1 MRVAAIGLLAVTM
14 ATASVAR
21 AAEDDTPA
29 TPPPPAAAPGP
40 AAAPEPAAPAP
51 TEAPAPSTTSETP
64 TVSGRPPK
72 AFPKLR
78 QASLLHKY
86 QLGISLMPG
95 VGFRGIFPYQENI
108 PCGQQGKRVCT
119 GLLPFFL
126 DAQTS
131 FGIAQHWDLLVDLRF
146 GIGTDFTT
154 SHQFAVAP
162 GFRYWVDPELAVKFY
177 ATMQG
182 VFDATAQH
190 DSMVKNNDFGIRNA
204 NGMMFE
210 VMPNFGFF
218 IQFGETIGFVR
229 WMRFEIDGGAGIQ
242 ARIP

>member
-1 MRVAAIGLLAVTM
+1 MRVAAMALLAVTM
-14 ATASVAR
+14 AAPSVAR
-21 AAEDDTPA
+21 AADDDAPA
-29 TPPPPAAAPGP
+29 APAPAAAAP
-40 AAAPEPAAPAP
+40 AEPAAPAAAV
-51 TEAPAPSTTSETP
+51 APAPTAFDAP

-72 AFPKLR
+72 SFPKLR

-86 QLGISLMPG
+86 QLGISVMPG
-95 VGFRGIFPYQENI
+95 IGFRGIFPYKENI

-131 FGIAQHWDLLVDLRF
+131 FGVAQHWDLLVDLRF
-146 GIGTDFTT
+146 GIATDFTT

-177 ATMQG
+177 ATVQG

-190 DSMVKNNDFGIRNA
+190 YSMVNNKDFGIRNA

-218 IQFGETIGFVR
+218 IQFGETVGFVR

>member
-1 MRVAAIGLLAVTM
+1 MRVAAMALLAVTM
-14 ATASVAR
+14 AAAPVAR
-21 AAEDDTPA
+21 AADDDAPA
-29 TPPPPAAAPGP
+29 APPASAAPPP
-40 AAAPEPAAPAP
+40 AAPEPAAPAA
-51 TEAPAPSTTSETP
+51 TAAPAPAAFDGP

-72 AFPKLR
+72 SFPKLR

-86 QLGISLMPG
+86 QLGISVMPG
-95 VGFRGIFPYQENI
+95 IGFRGIFPYKENI

-126 DAQTS
+126 DAQAS
-131 FGIAQHWDLLVDLRF
+131 FGVAQHWDLLVDMRF
-146 GIGTDFTT
+146 GIATDFTT

-162 GFRYWVDPELAVKFY
+162 GFRYWVDPELPVKFY

-190 DSMVKNNDFGIRNA
+190 YSMVNNKDFGIRNA

-218 IQFGETIGFVR
+218 VQFGETVGFVR
-229 WMRFEIDGGAGIQ
+229 WMRFEIDGGAGVQ

>member
-1 MRVAAIGLLAVTM
+1 MRVAAMALLAVTM
-14 ATASVAR
+14 AAASVAR
-21 AAEDDTPA
+21 AAADDAPA
-29 TPPPPAAAPGP
+29 APPPAAAPE
-40 AAAPEPAAPAP
+40 PEPAAPAP
-51 TEAPAPSTTSETP
+51 TAAPAPGSPDTP

-72 AFPKLR
+72 SFPKLR

-126 DAQTS
+126 DAQAS
-131 FGIAQHWDLLVDLRF
+131 FGIAQHWDLLVDVRF
-146 GIGTDFTT
+146 GILTDFTT

-162 GFRYWVDPELAVKFY
+162 GFRYWVDPELPVKFY
-177 ATMQG
+177 ATLQG

-190 DSMVKNNDFGIRNA
+190 DSMVKNNDFGVRNA

-218 IQFGETIGFVR
+218 VQFGETVGFVR

>member
-1 MRVAAIGLLAVTM
+1 MRVAAIGFLAVTM
-14 ATASVAR
+14 AAASFAR
-21 AAEDDTPA
+21 AAEGDAPA
-29 TPPPPAAAPGP
+29 VAPAP
-40 AAAPEPAAPAP
+40 AAPEPAAAP
-51 TEAPAPSTTSETP
+51 ESAAPALAAPPASASPDTP

-72 AFPKLR
+72 SFPKLR

-86 QLGISLMPG
+86 QLGISVMPG
-95 VGFRGIFPYQENI
+95 VGFRGVFPYQEHI

-119 GLLPFFL
+119 GMLPFFL
-126 DAQTS
+126 DAQAS
-131 FGIAQHWDLLVDLRF
+131 FGIAQHWDLLVDVRF
-146 GIGTDFTT
+146 GILTDFTT

-162 GFRYWVDPELAVKFY
+162 GFRYWVDPELPVKFY

-190 DSMVKNNDFGIRNA
+190 NSMVKNTDFGIRNA

-218 IQFGETIGFVR
+218 VQFGETIGFVR

>member
-1 MRVAAIGLLAVTM
+1 V
-14 ATASVAR
+14 
-21 AAEDDTPA
+21 
-29 TPPPPAAAPGP
+29 PAAVPAPP
-40 AAAPEPAAPAP
+40 AAPEPPAAPAVP
-51 TEAPAPSTTSETP
+51 EAATPDTP

-72 AFPKLR
+72 QFPKLR

-86 QLGISLMPG
+86 QLGIAVLPG
-95 VGFRGIFPYQENI
+95 VGFRGIFPYQEQIN
-108 PCGQQGKRVCT
+108 CGQQGKRVCT

-126 DAQTS
+126 DVQPS
-131 FGIAQHWDLLVDLRF
+131 FGFAEHWDVLVDLRF

-162 GFRYWVDPELAVKFY
+162 GFRYWVDPELPVKFY

-182 VFDATAQH
+182 VYDATAQH
-190 DSMVKNNDFGIRNA
+190 NSMVKNTDFGIRNA

-218 IQFGETIGFVR
+218 VQFGETIGFVR

>member
-1 MRVAAIGLLAVTM
+1 MRVAAIGLLAVSL
-14 ATASVAR
+14 AAASVAR
-21 AAEDDTPA
+21 AADDTAPA
-29 TPPPPAAAPGP
+29 PPQPESGAAPEPGAPAPAAAPAPGP
-40 AAAPEPAAPAP
+40 ASPD
-51 TEAPAPSTTSETP
+51 TP

-72 AFPKLR
+72 SFPKLR

-86 QLGISLMPG
+86 QLGISVMPG
-95 VGFRGIFPYQENI
+95 IGFRGIFPYQENI

-126 DAQTS
+126 DAQAS
-131 FGIAQHWDLLVDLRF
+131 FGIAQHWDLLVDVRF
-146 GIGTDFTT
+146 GIATDFTT

-162 GFRYWVDPELAVKFY
+162 GFRYWVDPELPVKFY

-190 DSMVKNNDFGIRNA
+190 DSMVNNKDFGVRNA

-218 IQFGETIGFVR
+218 VQFGETVGFVR